1 MKKQIDTII
10 FNTLRKG
17 RDLYLPSVGT
27 LVVRRASAERS
38 SKHRIEAPYREVVFT
53 GENRGVSLIDI
64 IVLIASVTQERALDI
79 YSQWLQQSQTDGVV
93 TIGGV
98 GVVRDRQFIAEKSFA
113 EKMNP
118 SRKFVAL
125 PSRSHKALYA
135 FVALCVLVAVGV
147 GGYMLYSNGA
157 LQSVRSVANQER
169 VAEES
174 QSTLIE
180 PTASSEQEP
189 TTVQETVAALSVA
202 SEQSAVAVQ
211 EPVVEQ
217 AVVEQAVV
225 SPHTTDAYAPLPM
238 SAGYSY
244 AVWGVYSER
253 ANAERYMR
261 AVRSRFGDLES
272 HIYIYGERYMVAV
285 YERPSRSECVR
296 LVARLKSRDAAFKD
310 MWVYTNSR

>member
-17 RDLYLPSVGT
+17 RDLYLPNVGT

-38 SKHRIEAPYREVVFT
+38 SKHRVEAPYREVVFT

-64 IVLIASVTQERALDI
+64 IVLIASVTQERATDI

-118 SRKFVAL
+118 SRKFIAL
-125 PSRSHKALYA
+125 PSRSHKTLYA

-157 LQSVRSVANQER
+157 LQSVRSVVNQEQ

-189 TTVQETVAALSVA
+189 TTVQEAVAAPSVA
-202 SEQSAVAVQ
+202 SEQSADAVQ
-211 EPVVEQ
+211 EP
-217 AVVEQAVV
+217 VVEQAVV

-261 AVRSRFGDLES
+261 AVKNRFSDLES

>member
-64 IVLIASVTQERALDI
+64 IVLIASVTQERATDI
-79 YSQWLQQSQTDGVV
+79 YGQWLQQSQTDGVV

-125 PSRSHKALYA
+125 PSRSHKAVYA
-135 FVALCVLVAVGV
+135 LVALCVLVAVGV
-147 GGYMLYSNGA
+147 GGYMLYSNGV
-157 LQSVRSVANQER
+157 LQSVRGVVNQEQ

-174 QSTLIE
+174 QSTLTE

-189 TTVQETVAALSVA
+189 TTVQETVAAPSVA
-202 SEQSAVAVQ
+202 SEQSADAVQ
-211 EPVVEQ
+211 EP
-217 AVVEQAVV
+217 VVEQAVV

-261 AVRSRFGDLES
+261 AVKSRFSDLES

>member
-38 SKHRIEAPYREVVFT
+38 SKHRVEAPYREVVFT

-64 IVLIASVTQERALDI
+64 IVLIASVTQERATDI
-79 YSQWLQQSQTDGVV
+79 YGQWLQQSQTDGVV

-98 GVVRDRQFIAEKSFA
+98 GVVRDRQFIADKSFA

-125 PSRSHKALYA
+125 PSRSHKTLYA

-157 LQSVRSVANQER
+157 LQSVRGVANQEQ

-189 TTVQETVAALSVA
+189 TSAQETVAAPSVA

-217 AVVEQAVV
+217 TDV
-225 SPHTTDAYAPLPM
+225 SPYTTDAYTPLPM

-261 AVRSRFGDLES
+261 VVKSRFSDLES

>member
-38 SKHRIEAPYREVVFT
+38 SKHRVEAPYREVVFT

-125 PSRSHKALYA
+125 PSRSHKTLYA

-157 LQSVRSVANQER
+157 LQSVRSVANQEQ

-189 TTVQETVAALSVA
+189 TSAQETVTAPSVA

-211 EPVVEQ
+211 EL
-217 AVVEQAVV
+217 VVEQAVV
-225 SPHTTDAYAPLPM
+225 SPHTTDAYTLLPM

-261 AVRSRFGDLES
+261 AVKSRFSDLES